1 MSGEQ
6 QLKQLIHLDEAI
18 FLIIIWK
25 QFFLELTVRFYLHV
39 PQTIL
44 NANMVILSVRHCTI
58 ALSNCGMA
66 FVERRT

>member
-6 QLKQLIHLDEAI
+6 QLKQMIHMDEAAI
-18 FLIIIWK
+18 FLVIIYK
-25 QFFLELTVRFYLHV
+25 LFFLEVTVSFSLHV

-58 ALSNCGMA
+58 AL
-66 FVERRT
+66 